1 MRSARLKLAADGSGA
16 YYHCLSRI
24 VWRQKFLQEAE
35 RNQFVALMREYEA
48 FCEVQVLTYCVMDDH
63 FHLLVKVPKRPEV
76 LPTAEQ
82 VIAKLKRMTGQHFVE
97 TLEEQVAKYRAA
109 GDRKGEAALLERHL
123 GRMWDVSAFMKGL
136 KQRFTQWYNGRAQRR
151 GTLWEARFVSVLVEG
166 GSKPLA
172 AMGAYIDLNPVRA
185 GLVEDPKDY
194 PWSGYGAAMAG
205 QRRAKEGLRQIVAG
219 LDQGGVSSSAALTL
233 YGTLLRG
240 DAAGPWTALGYVAPS
255 CSPRGK
261 QAKKQGG
268 SAKKKQGDAKGSVE
282 PAEAAALEPE
292 AALKVLQEKGKLP
305 IASYVR
311 CRVRYFSDGLIFGSK
326 EFVEEVFR
334 THRRWFSANRKTG
347 ARKMRGLAQGE
358 LFTVRD
364 LQLNVFGKAGPR
376 TAPQPPAKDE

>member
-63 FHLLVKVPKRPEV
+63 FHIVGEG
-76 LPTAEQ
+76 AQ
-82 VIAKLKRMTGQHFVE
+82 AAGG
-97 TLEEQVAKYRAA
+97 AAYRRA
-109 GDRKGEAALLERHL
+109 GDRKVETNDRPALRGDA
-123 GRMWDVSAFMKGL
+123 GRAGGKVPGGRGSKGRSGFAGTSSRPDVDVSAFMKGL